1 MITKT
6 FICDECK
13 KSVGESELFQVNTRI
28 TTPKQDNRGSGC
40 LVSCD
45 KDICR
50 GCLEKKGL
58 ITEYSRD
65 GKKDEQVAQNQK
77 TFEAKVIDFLEDI
90 GVAFVE

>member
-1 MITKT
+1 MITRT
-6 FICDECK
+6 FICDVCK
-13 KSVGESELFQVNTRI
+13 KSVGEAELFRVNTKI
-28 TTPKQDNRGSGC
+28 TTPKQDNRGLGC

-58 ITEYSRD
+58 IAEYSSD
-65 GKKDEQVAQNQK
+65 DKKHEQVAQNQK